1 MYETE
6 VMGMVKKITDFKELK
21 DKRCD
26 VIGIGISNLPLLY
39 MLSEVGARITA
50 RDKKTR
56 EELSELCDKL
66 EAIGVSLVLG
76 EGYLDGI
83 DTDVIFRSP
92 GVRPDLGSI
101 PDAQKNGALLTSEM
115 ELFISLTKA
124 NLIAITGSDG
134 KTTTTT
140 LTHLFLS
147 SQLEKSCMGKAY
159 VGGNIG
165 TPLLSEHSKMS
176 ERDYAVLEL
185 SSFQLMTLKSP
196 IGRAAI
202 TNITP
207 NHLDWHRND
216 MGEYISAKCNIFDDD
231 TLLVLN
237 AENKITKEIAEKRG
251 SNMILFSSE
260 SSDFGE
266 IVTPKMK
273 NTSAIF
279 VRNGYIILSDGSAEV
294 PLLKVSDIKLPGK
307 HNLENYMTAI
317 ALTYP
322 LVDKEIYTSVAKS
335 FGGVPH
341 RLELVRELD
350 GVRYYNS
357 SIDSSPT
364 RTAAALSAINETKVV
379 ICGGYDKNIPFEPLA
394 NALCENDIRAVVL
407 TGATAKK
414 IKSAIL
420 KCDKYSPE
428 RFDIIECESFDDAVL
443 AAKNAANEGDCVL
456 LSPASASFD
465 RFKNFEARG
474 EYFKSLVN
482 SF

>member
-1 MYETE
+1 
-6 VMGMVKKITDFKELK
+6 
-21 DKRCD
+21 
-26 VIGIGISNLPLLY
+26 
-39 MLSEVGARITA
+39 
-50 RDKKTR
+50 
-56 EELSELCDKL
+56 
-66 EAIGVSLVLG
+66 
-76 EGYLDGI
+76 
-83 DTDVIFRSP
+83 
-92 GVRPDLGSI
+92 
-101 PDAQKNGALLTSEM
+101 
-115 ELFISLTKA
+115 
-124 NLIAITGSDG
+124 
-134 KTTTTT
+134 
-140 LTHLFLS
+140 
-147 SQLEKSCMGKAY
+147 
-159 VGGNIG
+159 
-165 TPLLSEHSKMS
+165 
-176 ERDYAVLEL
+176 
-185 SSFQLMTLKSP
+185 
-196 IGRAAI
+196 
-202 TNITP
+202 
-207 NHLDWHRND
+207 
-216 MGEYISAKCNIFDDD
+216 
-231 TLLVLN
+231 
-237 AENKITKEIAEKRG
+237 
-251 SNMILFSSE
+251 MILFSSE

-279 VRNGYIILSDGSAEV
+279 VRNGYIILSDGSSEV

-350 GVRYYNS
+350 KVRYYNS

-394 NALCENDIRAVVL
+394 NALCENDIRTVVL

-443 AAKNAANEGDCVL
+443 AAKNAASEGDCVL